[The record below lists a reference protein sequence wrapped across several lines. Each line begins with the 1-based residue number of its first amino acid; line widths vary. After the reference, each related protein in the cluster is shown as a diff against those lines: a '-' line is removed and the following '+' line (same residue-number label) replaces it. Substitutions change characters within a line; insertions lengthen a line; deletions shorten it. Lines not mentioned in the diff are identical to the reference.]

1 MSSGRSARLPPTPSA
16 AANTAANKPRGVHN
30 ALPEPN
36 SNNVLPPSAYAHMK
50 SNNSNS
56 NNGIGGIG
64 MGGGG
69 SGGTGLGG
77 LSMLGGMNMAGYT
90 NFCAGMGMNNSA
102 GVGGV
107 GLIGV
112 GANVG
117 GVGVGGGGG
126 GGVGSI
132 TTIDAAT
139 EGIPSETIDAL
150 GPELAVATS
159 QVLENLSEAERKMII
174 EVLNR
179 DENVR
184 QRDATRII
192 ICYYVML
199 TSAVVQVLRIR
210 HGVRV

>member
-30 ALPEPN
+30 TLPEPN
-36 SNNVLPPSAYAHMK
+36 SNNVLPTSAYGHMK
-50 SNNSNS
+50 SNSNS

-64 MGGGG
+64 MGGG
-69 SGGTGLGG
+69 SSGTGVGG
-77 LSMLGGMNMAGYT
+77 MSMLGGMNMAGYT
-90 NFCAGMGMNNSA
+90 NFCAGMGMNSSA
-102 GVGGV
+102 GVVGIGGV

-112 GANVG
+112 GGNVG
-117 GVGVGGGGG
+117 GIGVGVGGGGSG
-126 GGVGSI
+126 GNSI

-184 QRDATRII
+184 QRDATRI
-192 ICYYVML
+192 M
-199 TSAVVQVLRIR
+199 
-210 HGVRV
+210 